1 MNFEIL
7 ENGKVLENGSRRIRL
22 SELEF
27 GAQKFKEMF
36 RDRDIDKLETNDSF
50 KQIFKTVP
58 NSEYS
63 TMTERLDY
71 LAHKRQKFNLEDRE
85 RQIKGENRK
94 AMSNS
99 EINEEKVGHSLDFL
113 QKMDEYLLIKN
124 NEEKMKE
131 SGIVSFFKETFGKAK
146 PVPEE
151 VQNLF
156 KKEDGTL
163 LTEEELDSK
172 KEKLLEEAV
181 EHFKKSQYNVLN
193 QENPQESTL
202 EWDYHNKIA
211 EVGSVVRRRGINNDS
226 PLNMTNEMKL
236 EYKGYIKEV
245 KEYAAKRV
253 EETNEQ
259 LEEIRKKMGELE
271 FPAELENKIDN
282 EIELAF
288 MAESDYHF
296 AMYDKPQRYDSTL
309 TAIYRATIHKE
320 IEENRLEMPNNLGKN
335 NTIEEGLEMPN
346 GLENTNGLENGLEM
360 PKGKNQMQPDVPSV
374 HIKPK
379 SPKPN

>member
-7 ENGKVLENGSRRIRL
+7 EDGKVLENGNRRIRL

-36 RDRDIDKLETNDSF
+36 RDRDIDKLETSDNY
-50 KQIFKTVP
+50 KKIFKSVP

-63 TMTERLDY
+63 TMTERLEY
-71 LAHKRQKFNLEDRE
+71 LAHKRQKFNLEDKE
-85 RQIKGENRK
+85 RQASIENGK
-94 AMSNS
+94 AKSNS
-99 EINEEKVGHSLDFL
+99 NINEEEVGHSLEFL

-124 NEEKMKE
+124 NEDKMKE

-151 VQNLF
+151 IQDLF

-163 LTEEELDSK
+163 LTEEELELK
-172 KEKLLEEAV
+172 KEALLEEAV
-181 EHFKKSQYNVLN
+181 EHFKNSEYNILN

-202 EWDYHNKIA
+202 EWAYHDKIDQVESIA
-211 EVGSVVRRRGINNDS
+211 RRRGVNNDS
-226 PLNMTNEMKL
+226 PLNITNEMKL
-236 EYKGYIKEV
+236 EYKGYVEEV
-245 KEYAAKRV
+245 KEYGAKRV
-253 EETNEQ
+253 EETNEE

-282 EIELAF
+282 EIALAF

-296 AMYDKPQRYDSTL
+296 SMYDKPQKYDSTF
-309 TAIYRATIHKE
+309 TEIYRATIHKE
-320 IEENRLEMPNNLGKN
+320 IEEKR
-335 NTIEEGLEMPN
+335 LEMPN
-346 GLENTNGLENGLEM
+346 GLELTSSLENENKPKNELEM
-360 PKGKNQMQPDVPSV
+360 PKGKNKIQPDVPSI
-374 HIKPK
+374 HIR
-379 SPKPN
+379 PKPLKPS

>member
-7 ENGKVLENGSRRIRL
+7 EDGKVLENGNRRIRL

-36 RDRDIDKLETNDSF
+36 RDRDIDKLETSDNY
-50 KQIFKTVP
+50 KKIFKSVP

-63 TMTERLDY
+63 TMTERLEY
-71 LAHKRQKFNLEDRE
+71 LAHKRQKFNLEDKE
-85 RQIKGENRK
+85 RQASIENGK
-94 AMSNS
+94 AKSNS
-99 EINEEKVGHSLDFL
+99 NINEEEVGHSLEFL

-124 NEEKMKE
+124 NEDKMKE
-131 SGIVSFFKETFGKAK
+131 SGIVSFLKETFGKAK

-151 VQNLF
+151 IQDLF

-163 LTEEELDSK
+163 LTEEELELK
-172 KEKLLEEAV
+172 KEALLEEAV
-181 EHFKKSQYNVLN
+181 EHFKNSEYNILN

-202 EWDYHNKIA
+202 EWAYHDKIDQVESIA
-211 EVGSVVRRRGINNDS
+211 RRRGVNNDS
-226 PLNMTNEMKL
+226 PLNITNEMKL
-236 EYKGYIKEV
+236 EYKGYVEEV
-245 KEYAAKRV
+245 KEYGAKRV
-253 EETNEQ
+253 EETNEE
-259 LEEIRKKMGELE
+259 LEEIRKKMEELE

-282 EIELAF
+282 EIALAF

-296 AMYDKPQRYDSTL
+296 SMYDKPQKYDSTF

-320 IEENRLEMPNNLGKN
+320 IEENRLEMPNSLEQN

-374 HIKPK
+374 HIRPK